1 MPRRIRDLLA
11 QRATEGFVGRTQEL
25 ALLLQCLEE
34 EGPLL
39 VFVHGIGGIGK
50 SSLLDAFAAEA
61 RAHGTTVVRLD
72 CRAIEPTERGFLH
85 ALGAAIGD
93 DAATPEEA
101 AERLGHLG
109 DPIVLALDTYEVFR
123 LMDTWLRQ
131 AFVPALTDNVR
142 MLFFGREAPVA
153 AWLTAPGWQGLFRS
167 VLLDPLSEADAADLL
182 VRAGVREEDA
192 PRINRFAHG
201 HPLALKLA
209 AAALRERP
217 ALRLEEAVVQRV
229 VDELT
234 RMYLADVR
242 DPLTREVLEAAS
254 VVRRT
259 THSLLGAMIPHT
271 APQDIYDRLDAL
283 PFVETTPD
291 GLHIHDTVQEA
302 IAAGFRATDP
312 TRYRDFRRAAWRQLR
327 TEVRTAGR
335 PELWRYTADLLY
347 IIENPVI
354 REAFFPSGAQQ
365 VTVEPARPEDDEAI
379 RAIAQGHEGP
389 KGAQLLITWWKR
401 VPQAFSVVRDREGA
415 VVGYYCMFDPSTVNR
430 SFFNDDP
437 IVRSY
442 WAHVQE
448 DPMSKGQRAL
458 FIRRWLG
465 PNGEL
470 PSPAQAA
477 CWLDMKR
484 AYMQMRPHLRRV
496 YGTLNDM
503 ATYGATFQKL
513 GFKPL
518 LKSEIEL
525 DGRTYWVA
533 LLDMGPSS
541 VDGWLA
547 GLVAAE
553 LGVEEGDLLD
563 LEARELLVDGK
574 RIGLTK
580 LEFAVMQYLR
590 EREGKAVSRTSLLSD
605 VWGYDYEGGSN
616 VVDVVI
622 QSLRKKLGGR
632 ASIIETVTGV
642 GYRFRPYTW

>member
-1 MPRRIRDLLA
+1 MVRQMRDLLA
-11 QRATEGFVGRTQEL
+11 QRATESFVGRKEEL
-25 ALLLQCLEE
+25 AILRQMLEK
-34 EGPLL
+34 EGPLVL
-39 VFVHGIGGIGK
+39 AVHGIGGIGK

-61 RAHGTTVVRLD
+61 RAHGATVVRLD
-72 CRAIEPTERGFLH
+72 CRAIEPTERGFLQE
-85 ALGAAIGD
+85 LSTAIGGD
-93 DAATPEEA
+93 ISTPEEA
-101 AERLGHLG
+101 AKRLARLG
-109 DPIVLALDTYEVFR
+109 DQVVLALDTYEVFR
-123 LMDTWLRQ
+123 LLDTWLRQ
-131 AFVPALTDNVR
+131 VFIPILADNVR
-142 MLFFGREAPVA
+142 VMFFGREAPVA

-167 VLLDPLSEADAADLL
+167 VLLDPLSEGDAADLL

-209 AAALRERP
+209 AAALAERP
-217 ALRLEEAVVQRV
+217 ALRVEEAVVQRV
-229 VDELT
+229 VEELT

-271 APQDIYDRLDAL
+271 AAQDIYDRLGAL
-283 PFVETTPD
+283 PFVETTAD
-291 GLHIHDTVQEA
+291 GLHIHDAVQEA
-302 IAAGFRATDP
+302 IAAGFRAADP
-312 TRYRDFRRAAWRQLR
+312 TRYRDYRRAAWRQLR
-327 TEVRTAGR
+327 AEVRTAG
-335 PELWRYTADLLY
+335 PGELWRYTADLLF

-379 RAIAQGHEGP
+379 RAIAQSHEGP

-401 VPQAFSVVRDREGA
+401 VPQAFSVVRDSRGT
-415 VVGYYCMFDPSTVNR
+415 VTGFYCMFDPATVNR

-437 IVRSY
+437 VVRSY
-442 WAHVQE
+442 WAHIQE
-448 DPMSKGQRAL
+448 DPMPKGQRAL

-477 CWLDMKR
+477 CWLDIKR
-484 AYMQMRPHLRRV
+484 AYMEMRPHLRRI

-518 LKSEIEL
+518 PKRQMEL

-541 VDGWLA
+541 VDGWLSR
-547 GLVAAE
+547 LVAAE
-553 LGVEEGDLLD
+553 LGVAEDDLLD
-563 LEARELLVDGK
+563 IDARELVIDGQ
-574 RIGLTK
+574 RMGLTK
-580 LEFAVMQYLR
+580 LEFAVMQYLH

-622 QSLRKKLGGR
+622 RSLRKKLGER
-632 ASIIETVTGV
+632 ASTIETVPGV
-642 GYRFRPYTW
+642 GYRFRSSR